1 MSRSDRALIVV
12 VAIAAAVGAAGFL
25 KWRDRRFLEVA
36 ESIDPCD
43 EEKVVLS
50 KTGSLGAPAL
60 EERAGEG
67 RIVSWRRNGK
77 VLSVVLVPAPS
88 GPARPIAVSVRVE
101 VERRRGAAEDAEG
114 VVLYDDSSG
123 LQRCK

>member
-12 VAIAAAVGAAGFL
+12 VAIALAVGAAGYL

-43 EEKVVLS
+43 EEKVVLY

-60 EERAGEG
+60 EERADDG
-67 RIVSWRRNGK
+67 RIVSWRRGGK
-77 VLSVVLVPAPS
+77 LLSVLLVPAPS
-88 GPARPIAVSVRVE
+88 GPARPIAVSIRVE
-101 VERRRGAAEDAEG
+101 VERGRSAAGDAG
-114 VVLYDDSSG
+114 PIVLYEDSSG